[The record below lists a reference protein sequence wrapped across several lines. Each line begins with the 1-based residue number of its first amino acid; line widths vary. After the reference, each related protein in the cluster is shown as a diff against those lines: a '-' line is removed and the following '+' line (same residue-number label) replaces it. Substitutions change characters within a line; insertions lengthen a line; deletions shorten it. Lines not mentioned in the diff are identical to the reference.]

1 MKILVLMHKDL
12 VPPENIQENNFDK
25 DEVPWITEY
34 DVINALL
41 ELGHKVKACGV
52 ISDLKVIKNA
62 IDEFKPTLIFNLL
75 EEFDGEVLFD
85 QNVVSYLELL
95 RVPYTGCNP
104 RGLMLARDKALAKKI
119 LLFHRLKTPH
129 FQVFPKNKK
138 TKKAK
143 HLNYPLIVKCLTEEA
158 SLAIAKASIVHNEE
172 KLIERVKYINQK
184 IGVDAIVEEFVE
196 GREFYVGVMGNYKI
210 KTLPVWELKFEN
222 VERPEKELY
231 SNRAKWN
238 NKYRDRKGIKTEHAQ
253 LDDEVVKRIN
263 HICKKAY
270 KHLNLNGY
278 ARVDLRMNS
287 NGDIYI
293 IEVNPNP
300 NIAREDEFATSAKFE
315 GKNYTSL
322 LTDILRLS
330 KSWAKKV

>member
-1 MKILVLMHKDL
+1 MHKDL
-12 VPPENIQENNFDK
+12 VPPKDIKEEEFDK
-25 DEVPWITEY
+25 EEVPWITEY
-34 DVINALL
+34 DVITGLK
-41 ELGHKVKACGV
+41 ELGHTVQACGV
-52 ISDLKVIKNA
+52 ISDLKVIKNS
-62 IDEFKPTLIFNLL
+62 IDEFKPALIFNLL

-104 RGLMLARDKALAKKI
+104 RGLMLARDKALTKKI

-138 TKKAK
+138 TRKSKN
-143 HLNYPLIVKCLTEEA
+143 LQYPLIVKCLTEEA
-158 SLAIAKASIVHNEE
+158 SLAIAKASIVHSEE
-172 KLIERVKYINQK
+172 KLIERVQYINQK
-184 IGVDAIVEEFVE
+184 IGVDAIVEEFIE
-196 GREFYVGVMGNYKI
+196 GREFYVGVMGNYKV
-210 KTLPVWELKFEN
+210 KTLPVWELRFEK
-222 VERPEKELY
+222 VDRPEKELY

-238 NKYRDRKGIKTEHAQ
+238 NKYRDRKGIKTEHAE
-253 LDDEVVKRIN
+253 LDLETEKRIK

-278 ARVDLRMNS
+278 ARVDLRMNT

-300 NIAREDEFATSAKFE
+300 NIAKEDEFASSASFLGTSYPK
-315 GKNYTSL
+315 L
-322 LTDILRLS
+322 LTQVLKLA

>member
-1 MKILVLMHKDL
+1 MHKDL
-12 VPPENIQENNFDK
+12 VPPQDIQENNFDK

-34 DVINALL
+34 DVIKALK
-41 ELGHKVKACGV
+41 ELGHKVRACGV

-138 TKKAK
+138 TKKSK
-143 HLNYPLIVKCLTEEA
+143 HLEYPLIVKCLTEEA

-172 KLIERVKYINQK
+172 KLKERVQFINQN

-196 GREFYVGVMGNYKI
+196 GREFYVGVMGNYKL
-210 KTLPVWELKFEN
+210 KTLPIWELKFEK

-253 LDDEVVKRIN
+253 LDEDTVKRIQ
-263 HICKKAY
+263 HICKKSY

-278 ARVDLRMNS
+278 ARVDLRMNA

-300 NIAREDEFATSAKFE
+300 NIAKEDEFATSANYA
-315 GKNYTSL
+315 GKSYSAL
-322 LTDILRLS
+322 LTDILKLS

>member
-1 MKILVLMHKDL
+1 MHKDL
-12 VPPENIQENNFDK
+12 VPPEDIQEKDFDK

-34 DVINALL
+34 DVIKALR
-41 ELGHKVKACGV
+41 ELGHSVFLCGV

-104 RGLMLARDKALAKKI
+104 RGLMLARDKALTKKI
-119 LLFHRLKTPH
+119 LLFHRLKTPQ

-138 TKKAK
+138 TRKLK
-143 HLNYPLIVKCLTEEA
+143 HLEYPLIVKCLTEEA
-158 SLAIAKASIVHNEE
+158 SLAIAKASIVYNEE
-172 KLIERVKYINQK
+172 KLRERVQYINQK
-184 IGVDAIVEEFVE
+184 IGVDAIVEEFIE
-196 GREFYVGVMGNYKI
+196 GREFYVGVMGNYQI
-210 KTLPVWELKFEN
+210 KTLPIWELKFEK
-222 VERPEKELY
+222 VENPEKELY

-238 NKYRDRKGIKTEHAQ
+238 NKYRDRKGIKTEHAE
-253 LDDEVVKRIN
+253 LDTETVKRIQ

-300 NIAREDEFATSAKFE
+300 NIAREDEFASSAAHRE
-315 GKNYTSL
+315 IQYTKL
-322 LTDILRLS
+322 ITKILKLA